1 MNPRLTPLAA
11 AVSVAFAAPA
21 LGQQATPADL
31 DPVIVSATR
40 FSEADTN
47 VAANVSVITR
57 DDIRNTP
64 TRDLPN
70 MLKGSAGV
78 DVRALYGSLGIDSTV
93 DIRGFGETAGSNTLI
108 LLDGQRMNPIDMG
121 SVSWSAI
128 PLDSVQRIEIM
139 RGAGTVLYGDK
150 ATGGVVNIITDKSG
164 TPRFGATVGI
174 GGDDTQTVDLNG
186 AIGNETGYANAFARY
201 AHTDGWRENS
211 HAEQAALSGRGGL
224 YIGKGEAF
232 LDYAVYKD
240 RSGLPG
246 YLLSAAYQ
254 ANPKT
259 SITPNDSQRSDGYRL
274 RPGIALPLTDTLR
287 VEAEVS
293 YDTQDQHAN
302 YASFGSQADRTR
314 DNWSVT
320 PRLRWQHGLGSL
332 KSETVAG
339 IDYYSGEVEATYSSS
354 AAQSAKQDSTG
365 FYFQN
370 VTEWVAGLASTLGAR
385 RQRVDQSA
393 AQDAYMGFFGMT
405 PAMHGSAEYTRNA
418 WDLGLSYA
426 GDGWR
431 VYGKGGT
438 TFRFANTD
446 ELFGYDPFTGN
457 PTFAGNLKPQT
468 GNLGEIGGSFGAG
481 PIKGRAALYR
491 MDLEDEIAYD
501 GSLFTNV
508 NLDKTRRQGLELE
521 ADWRIV
527 PSLLVRATYTYADS
541 TFREGIYDGKQVPL
555 VPHHKASARL
565 TWDGAAI
572 GQYTA
577 VVNYVGERYYSGD
590 FANARDKL
598 PGYTTVDFMAGWNF
612 KPWSIAARLLNA
624 FDKKYSPYAGYS
636 TSRSDY
642 YYYPADGR
650 TFLMTASY
658 NFR

>member
-11 AVSVAFAAPA
+11 ALSIAFTAPV
-21 LGQQATPADL
+21 QAQIAEL
-31 DPVIVSATR
+31 DSIIVTATR
-40 FSEADTN
+40 FAEPDSN
-47 VAANVSVITR
+47 VAANVTVITR

-64 TRDLPN
+64 ARDLPSV
-70 MLKGSAGV
+70 LKGSAGV
-78 DVRALYGSLGIDSTV
+78 DVRALYGSLGIDSTI

-108 LLDGQRMNPIDMG
+108 LLDGQRLNPIDTG

-128 PLDSVQRIEIM
+128 PLDSVQRIEVL

-150 ATGGVVNIITDKSG
+150 ATGGVVNIITDKSR
-164 TPRFGATVGI
+164 TPRAGLTVGV
-174 GGDDTQTVDLNG
+174 GSYNTQTVDAN
-186 AIGNETGYANAFARY
+186 AAAGNDVGYFNVFGHYANTA
-201 AHTDGWRENS
+201 GWRDNAQ
-211 HAEQAALSGRGGL
+211 AEQSALSGRGAL
-224 YIGKGEAF
+224 YAGQGEVF
-232 LDYAVYKD
+232 IDYSVYKD

-246 YLLSAAYQ
+246 PLLSAAYQ
-254 ANPKT
+254 ANPR
-259 SITPNDSQRSDGYRL
+259 SASTPNDSQHSEGYRL
-274 RPGIALPLTDTLR
+274 RPGITLPVTDTLR
-287 VEAEVS
+287 FEAEVS
-293 YDTQDQHAN
+293 YDRNDQYAN
-302 YASFGSQADRTR
+302 YVSFGSKADRTR

-339 IDYYSGEVEATYSSS
+339 IDYYSGEVDATYTTS

-370 VTEWVAGLASTLGAR
+370 ITEWVAGLSSTLGAR
-385 RQRVDQSA
+385 SQRVDQSA
-393 AQDAYMGFFGMT
+393 SQDAYPGFFGMQ
-405 PAMHGSAEYTRNA
+405 PAMNGSAEYTRSA
-418 WDLGLSYA
+418 WDLGLTYV
-426 GDGWR
+426 GDGWK

-457 PTFAGNLKPQT
+457 PTFSGDLKPQT
-468 GNLGEIGGSFGAG
+468 GTLGELGGSFSAG
-481 PIKGRAALYR
+481 SVKGRAALYR

-501 GSLFTNV
+501 GSLFANV

-527 PSLLVRATYTYADS
+527 SSVLARVTYTYTDA
-541 TFREGIYDGKQVPL
+541 TFRERVYDGNQVPL
-555 VPHHKASARL
+555 VPKNMAAARL
-565 TWDGAAI
+565 TWDGGNI

-590 FANARDKL
+590 FANTLDKL

-612 KPWSIAARLLNA
+612 KPWSISARLLNA

-636 TSRSDY
+636 TFQSDY